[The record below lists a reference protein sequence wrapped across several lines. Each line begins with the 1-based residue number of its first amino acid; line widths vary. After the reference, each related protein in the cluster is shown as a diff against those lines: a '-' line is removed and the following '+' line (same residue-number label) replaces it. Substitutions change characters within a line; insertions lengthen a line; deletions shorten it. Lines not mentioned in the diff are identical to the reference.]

1 MAHVRKTR
9 SSNKIEVED
18 LLQTIEHKPTLAQ
31 LPKAIKK
38 AQDNAQ
44 TLDAPLEK
52 HEAIKVIVIHVYSYF
67 MINDFF
73 QNKIFCY
80 PAIINPWSFEY

>member
-1 MAHVRKTR
+1 LAHVRKTR

-18 LLQTIEHKPTLAQ
+18 LLKTIEHKPTLAQ

-52 HEAIKVIVIHVYSYF
+52 HEAIKVIFINVSSYF
-67 MINDFF
+67 IIHGHLNI
-73 QNKIFCY
+73 KID
-80 PAIINPWSFEY
+80 